1 MAKKE
6 INIFSISILDILS
19 GALGAII
26 ILYIILP
33 RFNADTLEQVK
44 ELESLNATVV
54 QVEQLE
60 DMINQLKNTV
70 EKELFEKIEAQIK
83 ELKKTVESLKKEI
96 KTLQSNLA
104 KAEKKIKEK
113 EDKIAQLGKEI
124 DDAKKQI
131 TQLKKQNDELKAY
144 KIWMQNCGF
153 DLNDVCPSKVDIG
166 FKFQGKNILF
176 IIDESGSMAAKNNS
190 NNEDRIG
197 FVKSG
202 IKMLITTMGPEFNF
216 DVIKF
221 PGNCVDVNCKDYYL
235 FTANWGYL
243 KSATKFNKNNQYS
256 FIKNLRAE
264 GSTPTRAVLK
274 YALSDYPGLSDI
286 VILSDGQPTYYN
298 TITNEWMEDDP
309 DDILKEI
316 KKLNRNNVRINAIG
330 VGADFFDDPNSIK
343 VQFMKKLTY
352 QNGRGFF
359 VDFY

>member
-54 QVEQLE
+54 QVERLE
-60 DMINQLKNTV
+60 DMIDQLKNSV

-96 KTLQSNLA
+96 KTLQSDLV
-104 KAEKKIKEK
+104 KAEKKIKEQ
-113 EDKIAQLGKEI
+113 EDKIAQVEKEI
-124 DDAKKQI
+124 DDAKKEI
-131 TQLKKQNDELKAY
+131 TKLKKQNDELKAY

-176 IIDESGSMAAKNNS
+176 IIDVSGSMQASKNN
-190 NNEDRIG
+190 NWEDRLG
-197 FVKSG
+197 YVKSG
-202 IKMLITTMGPEFNF
+202 IKMLITTMGPEFKL

-221 PGNCVDVNCKDYYL
+221 PYCVTNNCQTYYNYKE
-235 FTANWGYL
+235 NWGVL
-243 KSATKFNKNNQYS
+243 KSATKFNKNQQYY
-256 FIKNLRAE
+256 FIKNLKAA
-264 GSTPTRAVLK
+264 GGTPTRETLK
-274 YALSDYPGLSDI
+274 YALKNYPTLTDI
-286 VILSDGQPTYYN
+286 VLLSDGEP
-298 TITNEWMEDDP
+298 TNENGSDNP
-309 DDILKEI
+309 DDILREI
-316 KKLNRNNVRINAIG
+316 RKLNVNNVRINAIG

-343 VQFMKKLTY
+343 VQFMKQLTY

>member
-60 DMINQLKNTV
+60 YMIDQLKNSV

-83 ELKKTVESLKKEI
+83 ELKETVESLKKEI
-96 KTLQSNLA
+96 KTLQSDLV
-104 KAEKKIKEK
+104 KAEKKIKEQ
-113 EDKIAQLGKEI
+113 EDKIAKVEKEI
-124 DDAKKQI
+124 DDAKKEI
-131 TQLKKQNDELKAY
+131 TKLKKQNDELKAY

-166 FKFQGKNILF
+166 FKFQGKNVLF
-176 IIDESGSMAAKNNS
+176 IIDESGSMAATNNP
-190 NNEDRIG
+190 NKEDRIG

-202 IKMLITTMGPEFNF
+202 IKMLITTMGPEFKF

-221 PGNCVDVNCKDYYL
+221 PYCTTKNCDDYVS
-235 FTANWGYL
+235 NWGVL

-264 GSTPTRAVLK
+264 GGTPTRKVLRF
-274 YALSDYPGLSDI
+274 ALSNYPSLSDI
-286 VILSDGQPTYYN
+286 VILSDGEPNYWSSN
-298 TITNEWMEDDP
+298 TNEWLPDDS

-343 VQFMKKLTY
+343 VQFMKQLTY